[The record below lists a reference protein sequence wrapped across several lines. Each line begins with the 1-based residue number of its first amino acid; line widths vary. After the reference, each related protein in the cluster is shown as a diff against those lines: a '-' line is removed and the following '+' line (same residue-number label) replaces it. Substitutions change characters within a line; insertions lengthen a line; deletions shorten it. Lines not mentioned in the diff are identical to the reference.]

1 MNTQS
6 VLSTD
11 ERELVR
17 TTAIKVMTELENQI
31 LTTRDIMDLLEGEG
45 PVLAS
50 LMKREQVSTAVGSI
64 LFTMARNHSN
74 KRYRNIRRAGSGRYV
89 YSTKILASQST
100 TEKTEHKVISRSKS
114 KALRFKFLADR
125 GGSIIIEG
133 TDGYL
138 YEARRLKSD

>member
-50 LMKREQVSTAVGSI
+50 LMKRKQVSTAVGSI

>member
-31 LTTRDIMDLLEGEG
+31 LTTRDVMDLLEGEG

-89 YSTKILASQST
+89 YSTKVLASQST

>member
-31 LTTRDIMDLLEGEG
+31 LTTRDVMDLLEGES

-50 LMKREQVSTAVGSI
+50 LMKRKQVSTAVGSI
-64 LFTMARNHSN
+64 LFTMARNHNN
-74 KRYRNIRRAGSGRYV
+74 KRYRYIRRAGSGRYV
-89 YSTKILASQST
+89 YSTKGLASQST

>member
-50 LMKREQVSTAVGSI
+50 LMKRKQVSTAVGSI

-89 YSTKILASQST
+89 YSTKVLASQST

>member
-89 YSTKILASQST
+89 YSTKVLASQST

-133 TDGYL
+133 TDGDL

>member
-31 LTTRDIMDLLEGEG
+31 LTTRDVMDLLEGES

-50 LMKREQVSTAVGSI
+50 LMKRKQASSAVGSI
-64 LFTMARNHSN
+64 LFTMARNHNN
-74 KRYRNIRRAGSGRYV
+74 KRYRNIRRAGAGRYV
-89 YSTKILASQST
+89 YSTKGLASQST

-133 TDGYL
+133 TDGHL

>member
-89 YSTKILASQST
+89 YSTKVLASQST